1 MSLNVRLPQE
11 YQSKLNQILAITR
24 MDKSQL
30 TRKMIDDQWVA
41 LQAGRSFVERR
52 GGHPK
57 HLLNDSTVSSE
68 RSKRKAALGAHFV
81 EKASRRQ
88 KGKS

>member
-1 MSLNVRLPQE
+1 MSLNVRLPDDYE
-11 YQSKLNQILAITR
+11 SKLSQIMAITR

-52 GGHPK
+52 GSHPK
-57 HLLNDSTVSSE
+57 HLLNDPAVSSE
-68 RSKRKAALGAHFV
+68 RSNRKVALAAHYTD
-81 EKASRRQ
+81 KASRRR
-88 KGKS
+88 KVK

>member
-1 MSLNVRLPQE
+1 MSLNVRLDDE
-11 YQSKLNQILAITR
+11 YESKLSQILAITR

-57 HLLNDSTVSSE
+57 HLLNDSSISSE
-68 RSKRKAALGAHFV
+68 RGNRKAALANHFTD
-81 EKASRRQ
+81 KASRRQ
-88 KGKS
+88 GAKS